1 MKTTTLG
8 ERVKTARQTL
18 GWTQDKLA
26 QEAGISKSFLS
37 EIENDKANVSGENL
51 MRLAN
56 SLDTSLDYLMKGEFF
71 SERKPRPIEM
81 PAELSEVAEELEL
94 SHKSTVALLAT
105 HRSLAAKRSSKEKS
119 EMTKE
124 GWRDLYDKLKDYL
137 E

>member
-1 MKTTTLG
+1 MGMTTLG
-8 ERVKTARQTL
+8 ERVKAARQSL
-18 GWTQDKLA
+18 GWTQDKLS

-51 MRLAN
+51 MRVATA
-56 SLDTSLDYLMKGEFF
+56 LDTSLDYLMKGEFF
-71 SERKPRPIEM
+71 VERKPRPIEI

-94 SHKSTVALLAT
+94 SHKVTMALLNT
-105 HRSLAAKRSSKEKS
+105 HRSLVAKRSTKEKS

-124 GWRDLYDKLKDYL
+124 AWQDLYERLKNYL